1 MDPKQPKQKL
11 YKPPVEEYAK
21 DMAVMLDHIFS
32 YEFKTT
38 DMGDPKKN
46 DDKKVALKREASVLQ
61 EGQAAEKRA
70 EEAGSSSQKIP
81 EGGSTP
87 TPG

>member
-38 DMGDPKKN
+38 DMGDPKK
-46 DDKKVALKREASVLQ
+46 AAPKREASALQ
-61 EGQAAEKRA
+61 EDQAAE
-70 EEAGSSSQKIP
+70 
-81 EGGSTP
+81 
-87 TPG
+87 